1 VHHFDETADRS
12 ARACLEYALERLRY
26 DPAPLDHPTTYADLV
41 ARAGRSITR
50 RGRDPEEVLRVFT
63 EVLAPACISTD
74 SPRFFAFIPAA
85 PTKSA
90 LVFDTVVAA
99 SSMNASS
106 WLEASGA
113 VYAENEALRFLADLA
128 GLPPEAGGCFVSGG
142 SAGNL
147 SALVVARE
155 TAAAGRAARPP
166 RWRVAV
172 GEQAH
177 SSVASTLR
185 ILDCDAL
192 VVPSDDHDR
201 FAGAALRA
209 ALDAD
214 PDPTSVCAIAATAGT
229 TNAGIVDDLAGL
241 AGVAS
246 ERGIWLHVDAA
257 YGGAALCAP
266 SARPRFVGIER
277 VDSMVVDPHKWLF
290 APFDSCALLYRRP
303 ELARGVHAQ
312 HASYLDAIRTG
323 DEWNPADYAYHLSR
337 RARGLPFWFS
347 LAVHGTDAYAA
358 AIEHVLGVAEGA
370 AERIGAAPHVELV
383 RDVGLSIVL
392 WRRTGWA
399 ADDYTRWSRELL
411 REQVAFCLPTRWHG
425 EVVARAVF
433 LHPNTTVEMFDE
445 VLDTMR

>member
-1 VHHFDETADRS
+1 MHHFDETADRA
-12 ARACLEYALERLRY
+12 ARACLDYALERLRY
-26 DPAPLDHPTTYADLV
+26 DPAPLDQPTTYDDL
-41 ARAGRSITR
+41 ARRVGATITSA
-50 RGRDPEEVLRVFT
+50 GRDPEDVLRVFT
-63 EVLAPACISTD
+63 EVLAPACISSD

-113 VYAENEALRFLADLA
+113 IYAENEALRFLADLA
-128 GLPPEAGGCFVSGG
+128 GLPPGAGGCFVSGG

-155 TAAAGRAARPP
+155 TATARRGARPP
-166 RWRVAV
+166 KWRVAV

-192 VVPSDDHDR
+192 VVPSDDRDR
-201 FAGAALRA
+201 LTGAALRRV
-209 ALDAD
+209 LDAD
-214 PDPTSVCAIAATAGT
+214 PDPGSVCAIAATAGT
-229 TNAGIVDDLAGL
+229 TNAGIVDDLDGL
-241 AGVAS
+241 ADVAA
-246 ERGIWLHVDAA
+246 ERDLWLHVDGA
-257 YGGAALCAP
+257 YGAAALCAP
-266 SARPRFVGIER
+266 SVRARFAGIER

-290 APFDSCALLYRRP
+290 APFDSCALLYREP
-303 ELARGVHAQ
+303 QLARAVHAQ

-347 LAVHGTDAYAA
+347 LAVHGTDAYRA
-358 AIEHVLGVAEGA
+358 AIEHVLAVARA
-370 AERIGAAPHVELV
+370 AADRIRAAPHVELV
-383 RDVGLSIVL
+383 RDVELSVVL
-392 WRRTGWA
+392 WRRPGWTP
-399 ADDYTRWSRELL
+399 DDYVTWSRRLL
-411 REQVAFCLPTRWHG
+411 ADQVAFCLPTRWHG

-445 VLDTMR
+445 VLDSMR

>member
-1 VHHFDETADRS
+1 VHHFDETADRA
-12 ARACLEYALERLRY
+12 ARACLEYALERLRL
-26 DPAPLDHPTTYADLV
+26 DPAPLDHPASYADL
-41 ARAGRSITR
+41 ATRAGRSITAG
-50 RGRDPEEVLRVFT
+50 GRDPEDVLRVFT

-99 SSMNASS
+99 SSMNATS

-128 GLPPEAGGCFVSGG
+128 GLPGAAGGCFVSGG

-147 SALVVARE
+147 SALVAARE
-155 TAAAGRAARPP
+155 TAATRRGSRPA

-185 ILDCDAL
+185 IIDCDAL
-192 VVPSDDHDR
+192 VVPSDEHDR
-201 FAGAALRA
+201 FTGAALRA
-209 ALDAD
+209 TLDAD
-214 PDPTSVCAIAATAGT
+214 PDPTSVFAIAATAGT

-241 AGVAS
+241 ADVAAAR
-246 ERGIWLHVDAA
+246 ELWLHVDAA

-266 SARPRFVGIER
+266 SARALFSGIER

-290 APFDSCALLYRRP
+290 APFDSCALLYREP
-303 ELARGVHAQ
+303 GLARAVHAQ

-323 DEWNPADYAYHLSR
+323 DEWNPSDYAYHLSR

-347 LAVHGTDAYAA
+347 LAVHGTDAYRTAV
-358 AIEHVLGVAEGA
+358 EHVLGVAA
-370 AERIGAAPHVELV
+370 AAGEHVRAAPHVELV
-383 RDVGLSIVL
+383 RDVGLSVVL
-392 WRRTGWA
+392 WRRPGWGP
-399 ADDYTRWSRELL
+399 DDYTRWSQQLL
-411 REQVAFCLPTRWHG
+411 RDQVAFCLPTRWHG

-433 LHPNTTVEMFDE
+433 LHPDTTVEMFDE
-445 VLDTMR
+445 VLDAMR

>member
-1 VHHFDETADRS
+1 VHHFDETAERA
-12 ARACLEYALERLRY
+12 ARACLDYALERLRL
-26 DPAPLDHPTTYADLV
+26 DPAPLDHPSTFDELA
-41 ARAGRSITR
+41 ARAGRSITPE
-50 RGRDPEEVLRVFT
+50 GREPEAVLRVFT

-85 PTKSA
+85 PTKTA

-99 SSMNASS
+99 SSINTTS

-128 GLPPEAGGCFVSGG
+128 GLPPAAGGCFVSGG

-155 TAAAGRAARPP
+155 TASARRGGRPN

-192 VVPSDDHDR
+192 VVESDDADR
-201 FAGAALRA
+201 FTGAALERA
-209 ALDAD
+209 LAAD
-214 PDPTSVCAIAATAGT
+214 PEPDSVCAIAATAGT

-241 AGVAS
+241 ATVAAA
-246 ERGIWLHVDAA
+246 RGLWLHVDAA
-257 YGGAALCAP
+257 YGGAALCVP
-266 SARPRFVGIER
+266 SARAQFDGIER
-277 VDSMVVDPHKWLF
+277 VDSVVVDPHKWLF
-290 APFDSCALLYRRP
+290 APFDSCALLYREP
-303 ELARGVHAQ
+303 ELARRVHAQ
-312 HASYLDAIRTG
+312 HASYLDAIRIG

-337 RARGLPFWFS
+337 RARGLPFWYS
-347 LAVHGTDAYAA
+347 LAVHGTDAYTAAIAHVLQIAA
-358 AIEHVLGVAEGA
+358 AAGD
-370 AERIGAAPHVELV
+370 RIRAAPHVELV
-383 RDVGLSIVL
+383 REPGLSVVL
-392 WRRTGWA
+392 WRRPGWSL
-399 ADDYTRWSRELL
+399 DDYTEWSRRLL
-411 REQVAFCLPTRWHG
+411 EEQVAFCLPTRWHR

-445 VLDTMR
+445 VLAAMR

>member
-1 VHHFDETADRS
+1 VHHFDDTADRA

-26 DPAPLDHPTTYADLV
+26 DPAPLDHPTTYADLA
-41 ARAGRSITR
+41 ARAGRSITPG
-50 RGRDPEEVLRVFT
+50 GRDPEEVLRVFT

-106 WLEASGA
+106 WLEAAGA
-113 VYAENEALRFLADLA
+113 VYAENEALRYLADLA
-128 GLPPEAGGCFVSGG
+128 GLPAAAGGCFVSGG

-155 TAAAGRAARPP
+155 TAAARRGTRPG

-185 ILDCDAL
+185 IIDCDAL
-192 VVPSDDHDR
+192 VVRSDERDR
-201 FAGAALRA
+201 FTGAALRA

-214 PDPTSVCAIAATAGT
+214 PDPTSVCAVAATAGT

-241 AGVAS
+241 AEVAAD
-246 ERGIWLHVDAA
+246 RGLWLHVDAA

-266 SARPRFVGIER
+266 NARARFAGIEQ

-290 APFDSCALLYRRP
+290 APFDSCALLYREP
-303 ELARGVHAQ
+303 QLARAVHAQ

-358 AIEHVLGVAEGA
+358 AIEHVLAIAEA
-370 AERIGAAPHVELV
+370 AGERIRAASHVELV
-383 RDVGLSIVL
+383 REVGLSVVL
-392 WRRTGWA
+392 WRRPGWTP
-399 ADDYTRWSRELL
+399 DDYTRWSQQLL
-411 REQVAFCLPTRWHG
+411 RDQVAFCLPTRWHG

-445 VLDTMR
+445 VLDAMR